1 MIGQERNI
9 EWLNMAVKND
19 KVPKSIVII
28 GPKGSGKRTMA
39 KFIAQKL
46 NCVYAPSDI
55 KVDAVRQV
63 VDTAYKTADKVLYC
77 FENADNMKNAA
88 KNALLKVTEE
98 APTYAWFVMTLMDD
112 STLLPTIKSRSF
124 VMNMQPYTAED
135 KRLILSSLDKERKLT
150 PEQRSYFIEM
160 ANTPYELQKLFEYG
174 QDFLDYVEMVAD
186 NVSEVESANAFKSG
200 NKLALKNNDEGYDL
214 SLFMLA
220 FVQLC
225 IKRITEGKSPIKY
238 ASGVPCTNWA
248 YRDSMKLGVNKQQLF
263 DWWVFKIRS
272 IWYDFD

>member
-1 MIGQERNI
+1 MIGQEKNI
-9 EWLNMAVKND
+9 KWVNTAVEND

-63 VDTAYKTADKVLYC
+63 IDTAYKTTDNVLYC

-98 APTYAWFVMTLMDD
+98 APAYAWFVMTLMDD

-135 KRLILSSLDKERKLT
+135 KGLILSSLDTECKLT
-150 PEQRSYFIEM
+150 LAQRSYFIEM

-186 NVSEVESANAFKSG
+186 NISVVESANAFKSG
-200 NKLALKNNDEGYDL
+200 NKLALKSNAEGYDL

-238 ASGVPCTNWA
+238 ASGIPCTNWA

-263 DWWVFKIRS
+263 DWWVFKLRS
-272 IWYDFD
+272 VWYDFD

>member
-9 EWLNMAVKND
+9 EWLNTAVKND

-135 KRLILSSLDKERKLT
+135 KRLILSSLDTKGKLT
-150 PEQRSYFIEM
+150 PEQQSYFIEM

-186 NVSEVESANAFKSG
+186 NISVVESANAFKSG
-200 NKLALKNNDEGYDL
+200 NKLALKSNDEGYDL

-263 DWWVFKIRS
+263 DWWVFKLRS

>member
-1 MIGQERNI
+1 MVGQEKNI
-9 EWLNMAVKND
+9 KWLNTAVEND

-63 VDTAYKTADKVLYC
+63 IDTSYKTSDRVLYC

-135 KRLILSSLDKERKLT
+135 KGLILSSLDTEHKLT

-186 NVSEVESANAFKSG
+186 NISVVESANAFKSG

-263 DWWVFKIRS
+263 DWWVFKLRS
-272 IWYDFD
+272 VWYDFD

>member
-1 MIGQERNI
+1 MVGQERNI
-9 EWLNMAVKND
+9 KWVNTAIEND
-19 KVPKSIVII
+19 KAPKSIVII

-39 KFIAQKL
+39 KFIAKKL

-63 VDTAYKTADKVLYC
+63 IDTAYKTTDKVLYC

-98 APTYAWFVMTLMDD
+98 APPYAWFVMTLMDD

-135 KRLILSSLDKERKLT
+135 KGLILSSLDTEHKLT

-186 NVSEVESANAFKSG
+186 NISVVESANAFKSG

-263 DWWVFKIRS
+263 DWWVFKLRS
-272 IWYDFD
+272 VWYDFD

>member
-1 MIGQERNI
+1 MVGQKKNI
-9 EWLNMAVKND
+9 KWVNTAIEND

-39 KFIAQKL
+39 KFIAQEL

-63 VDTAYKTADKVLYC
+63 IDTSYKTSDKVLYC

-135 KRLILSSLDKERKLT
+135 KGLILSSLDTESKLT

-186 NVSEVESANAFKSG
+186 NISVVESANAFKSG

-263 DWWVFKIRS
+263 DWWVFKLRS
-272 IWYDFD
+272 VWYDFD

>member
-9 EWLNMAVKND
+9 EWLNTAVKND

-135 KRLILSSLDKERKLT
+135 KGRILSSLDTEGKLT
-150 PEQRSYFIEM
+150 PEQQSYLIEM

-186 NVSEVESANAFKSG
+186 NISVVESANAFKSG

-263 DWWVFKIRS
+263 DWWVFKLRS
-272 IWYDFD
+272 VWYDFD

>member
-1 MIGQERNI
+1 MVGQKKNI
-9 EWLNMAVKND
+9 KWVNTAIEND

-63 VDTAYKTADKVLYC
+63 IDTSYKTSDKVLYC

-135 KRLILSSLDKERKLT
+135 KGLILSSLDTGHKLT

-186 NVSEVESANAFKSG
+186 NISVVESANAFKSG

-263 DWWVFKIRS
+263 DWWVFKLRS
-272 IWYDFD
+272 VWYDFD

>member
-1 MIGQERNI
+1 MVGQEKNI
-9 EWLNMAVKND
+9 KWINTAIEND

-63 VDTAYKTADKVLYC
+63 IDTAYKTTDNVLYC

-124 VMNMQPYTAED
+124 VMNMQPYTVED
-135 KRLILSSLDKERKLT
+135 KRLILSSLDTERKLT

-186 NVSEVESANAFKSG
+186 NISVVESANAFKSG
-200 NKLALKNNDEGYDL
+200 NKLALKSNDEGYDL

-263 DWWVFKIRS
+263 DWWVFKLRS
-272 IWYDFD
+272 VWYDFD

>member
-1 MIGQERNI
+1 MVGQKKNI
-9 EWLNMAVKND
+9 KWVNTAIEND

-39 KFIAQKL
+39 KFIAKKL

-55 KVDAVRQV
+55 KVDAVRRV
-63 VDTAYKTADKVLYC
+63 IDTAYKTTDKVLYC

-135 KRLILSSLDKERKLT
+135 KGLILSSLDTERKLT

-174 QDFLDYVEMVAD
+174 QEFLDYVEMVAD
-186 NVSEVESANAFKSG
+186 NISVVESANAFKSG
-200 NKLALKNNDEGYDL
+200 NKLALKSNAEGYDL

-225 IKRITEGKSPIKY
+225 IKRITEGKNPIKY

-263 DWWVFKIRS
+263 DWWVFKLRS
-272 IWYDFD
+272 VWYDFD

>member
-1 MIGQERNI
+1 MVGQEKNI
-9 EWLNMAVKND
+9 KWVNTAVEND
-19 KVPKSIVII
+19 KVPKSIIII

-46 NCVYAPSDI
+46 NCVYAQSDI

-63 VDTAYKTADKVLYC
+63 IDTAYKTTDKVLYC

-135 KRLILSSLDKERKLT
+135 KRLILSSLDKEHKLT

-160 ANTPYELQKLFEYG
+160 ANTPYELQKLCEYG

-225 IKRITEGKSPIKY
+225 IKRIIEGKSPIKY
-238 ASGVPCTNWA
+238 ASGVPCTNRA

>member
-1 MIGQERNI
+1 MVGQKKNI
-9 EWLNMAVKND
+9 KWVNTAIEND

-39 KFIAQKL
+39 KFIAEKL

-63 VDTAYKTADKVLYC
+63 IDTAYKTTDKVLYC

-98 APTYAWFVMTLMDD
+98 APAYAWFVMTLMDD

-135 KRLILSSLDKERKLT
+135 KGLILSSLDTEGKLT
-150 PEQRSYFIEM
+150 PEQQSYFIEM

-186 NVSEVESANAFKSG
+186 NISVVESANAFKSG
-200 NKLALKNNDEGYDL
+200 NKLALKSNDEGYDL

-238 ASGVPCTNWA
+238 ASGVPCTNRA
-248 YRDSMKLGVNKQQLF
+248 YQDSMKLGVNKQQLF
-263 DWWVFKIRS
+263 DWWVFKLRS
-272 IWYDFD
+272 VWYDFD

>member
-1 MIGQERNI
+1 MVGQEKNI
-9 EWLNMAVKND
+9 KWVNTAIEND

-55 KVDAVRQV
+55 KVDAIRQV
-63 VDTAYKTADKVLYC
+63 IDTAYKTTDKVLYC

-135 KRLILSSLDKERKLT
+135 KGLILSSLDTEHKLT

-186 NVSEVESANAFKSG
+186 NISV
-200 NKLALKNNDEGYDL
+200 KNNDEGYDL

-263 DWWVFKIRS
+263 DWWVFKLRS
-272 IWYDFD
+272 VWYDFD

>member
-1 MIGQERNI
+1 MVGQKKNI
-9 EWLNMAVKND
+9 KWVNTAIEND

-63 VDTAYKTADKVLYC
+63 IDTSYKTSDKVLYC

-135 KRLILSSLDKERKLT
+135 KGLILSSLDTESKLT

-186 NVSEVESANAFKSG
+186 NISVVESANAFKSG

-263 DWWVFKIRS
+263 DWWVFKLRS
-272 IWYDFD
+272 VWYDFD

>member
-1 MIGQERNI
+1 MVGQEKNI
-9 EWLNMAVKND
+9 KWVNTAIEND

-63 VDTAYKTADKVLYC
+63 IDTAYKTTDNVLYC

-135 KRLILSSLDKERKLT
+135 KRLILSSLDTERKLT

-186 NVSEVESANAFKSG
+186 NISVVESANAFKSG
-200 NKLALKNNDEGYDL
+200 NKLALKSNDEGYDL

-263 DWWVFKIRS
+263 DWWVFKLRS
-272 IWYDFD
+272 VWYDFD

>member
-1 MIGQERNI
+1 
-9 EWLNMAVKND
+9 
-19 KVPKSIVII
+19 
-28 GPKGSGKRTMA
+28 
-39 KFIAQKL
+39 
-46 NCVYAPSDI
+46 
-55 KVDAVRQV
+55 
-63 VDTAYKTADKVLYC
+63 
-77 FENADNMKNAA
+77 
-88 KNALLKVTEE
+88 
-98 APTYAWFVMTLMDD
+98 
-112 STLLPTIKSRSF
+112 
-124 VMNMQPYTAED
+124 MNMQPYTAED
-135 KRLILSSLDKERKLT
+135 KRLILSSLDTERKLT

-186 NVSEVESANAFKSG
+186 NISVVESANAFKSG
-200 NKLALKNNDEGYDL
+200 NKLALKSNDEGYDL

-263 DWWVFKIRS
+263 DWWVFKLRS
-272 IWYDFD
+272 VWYDFD

>member
-1 MIGQERNI
+1 MVGQEKNI
-9 EWLNMAVKND
+9 KWVNTAIEND

-55 KVDAVRQV
+55 KVDAIRQV
-63 VDTAYKTADKVLYC
+63 IDTAYKTTDKVLYC

-135 KRLILSSLDKERKLT
+135 KGLILSSLDTESKLT

-186 NVSEVESANAFKSG
+186 NISVVESANAFKSG
-200 NKLALKNNDEGYDL
+200 NKLALKSNDEGYDL

-263 DWWVFKIRS
+263 DWWVFKLRS
-272 IWYDFD
+272 VWYDFD

>member
-1 MIGQERNI
+1 MVGQKKNI
-9 EWLNMAVKND
+9 KWVNTAIEND

-63 VDTAYKTADKVLYC
+63 IDTAYKTTDNVLYC

-112 STLLPTIKSRSF
+112 STLLSTIKSRSF

-135 KRLILSSLDKERKLT
+135 KKLILSSLDTESKLT
-150 PEQRSYFIEM
+150 PEQQSYFIEM

-186 NVSEVESANAFKSG
+186 NISVVESANAFKSG
-200 NKLALKNNDEGYDL
+200 NKLALKSNDEGYDL

-263 DWWVFKIRS
+263 DWWVLKLRS
-272 IWYDFD
+272 VWYDFD

>member
-1 MIGQERNI
+1 MVGQERNI
-9 EWLNMAVKND
+9 KWVNTAIEND

-28 GPKGSGKRTMA
+28 SPKGSGKRTMA

-63 VDTAYKTADKVLYC
+63 IDTAYKTTDNVLYC

-98 APTYAWFVMTLMDD
+98 APAYAWFVMTLMDD

-135 KRLILSSLDKERKLT
+135 KKLILSSLDTEHKLT
-150 PEQRSYFIEM
+150 PEQQSYFIEM

-186 NVSEVESANAFKSG
+186 NISVVESANAFKSG

-263 DWWVFKIRS
+263 DWWVFKLRS
-272 IWYDFD
+272 VWYDFD

>member
-1 MIGQERNI
+1 MVGQEKNI
-9 EWLNMAVKND
+9 KWVNTAVEND
-19 KVPKSIVII
+19 KVPKSIIII

-46 NCVYAPSDI
+46 NCVYAQSDI

-63 VDTAYKTADKVLYC
+63 IDTAYKTTDKVLYC

-135 KRLILSSLDKERKLT
+135 KGLILSSLDTEHKLT

-160 ANTPYELQKLFEYG
+160 ANTPYELQKLCEYG

-263 DWWVFKIRS
+263 DWWVFKLRS
-272 IWYDFD
+272 VWYDFD

>member
-1 MIGQERNI
+1 MVGQKKNI
-9 EWLNMAVKND
+9 KWVNTAIEND

-39 KFIAQKL
+39 KFIAEKL

-63 VDTAYKTADKVLYC
+63 IDTAYKTTDKVLYC

-98 APTYAWFVMTLMDD
+98 VPTYAWFVMTLMDD

-135 KRLILSSLDKERKLT
+135 KGLILSSLDTEGKLT
-150 PEQRSYFIEM
+150 PEQQSYFIEM

-186 NVSEVESANAFKSG
+186 NISVVESANAFKSG
-200 NKLALKNNDEGYDL
+200 NKLALKSNDEGYDL

-238 ASGVPCTNWA
+238 ASGVPCTNRA
-248 YRDSMKLGVNKQQLF
+248 YQDSMKLGVNKQQLF
-263 DWWVFKIRS
+263 DWWVFKLRS
-272 IWYDFD
+272 VWYDFD

>member
-1 MIGQERNI
+1 MVGQEKNI
-9 EWLNMAVKND
+9 KWVNTAIEND

-55 KVDAVRQV
+55 KVDAIRQV
-63 VDTAYKTADKVLYC
+63 IDTAYKTTDKVLYC

-135 KRLILSSLDKERKLT
+135 KGLILSSLDTEHKLT

-186 NVSEVESANAFKSG
+186 NISVVESANAFKSG

-263 DWWVFKIRS
+263 DWWVFKLRS
-272 IWYDFD
+272 VWYDFD

>member
-1 MIGQERNI
+1 MVGQEKNI
-9 EWLNMAVKND
+9 KWVNTAIEND

-63 VDTAYKTADKVLYC
+63 IDTSYKTSDKVLYC

-124 VMNMQPYTAED
+124 VMNMQPYTVED
-135 KRLILSSLDKERKLT
+135 KGLILSSLDTGHKLT

-186 NVSEVESANAFKSG
+186 NISVVESANAFKSG

-263 DWWVFKIRS
+263 DWWVFKLRS
-272 IWYDFD
+272 VWYDFD

>member
-1 MIGQERNI
+1 MVGQKKNI
-9 EWLNMAVKND
+9 KWVNTAIEND

-39 KFIAQKL
+39 KFIAKKL

-55 KVDAVRQV
+55 KVDAVRRV
-63 VDTAYKTADKVLYC
+63 IDTAYKTTDKVLYC

-135 KRLILSSLDKERKLT
+135 KKLILSSLDTEHKLT

-174 QDFLDYVEMVAD
+174 QEFLDYVEMVAD
-186 NVSEVESANAFKSG
+186 NISVVESANAFKSG
-200 NKLALKNNDEGYDL
+200 NKLALKSNAEGYDL

-225 IKRITEGKSPIKY
+225 IKRITEGKNPIKY

-263 DWWVFKIRS
+263 DWWVFKLRS
-272 IWYDFD
+272 VWYDFD

>member
-1 MIGQERNI
+1 MVGQEKNI
-9 EWLNMAVKND
+9 KWVNTAIEND

-46 NCVYAPSDI
+46 NCVYALSDI

-63 VDTAYKTADKVLYC
+63 IDTAYKTTDKVLYC

-135 KRLILSSLDKERKLT
+135 KRLILSSLDTERKLT

-186 NVSEVESANAFKSG
+186 NISVVESANAFKSG
-200 NKLALKNNDEGYDL
+200 NKLALKSNDEGYDL

-238 ASGVPCTNWA
+238 ASGVPCTSWA

-263 DWWVFKIRS
+263 DWWVFKLRS
-272 IWYDFD
+272 VWYDFD

>member
-1 MIGQERNI
+1 
-9 EWLNMAVKND
+9 
-19 KVPKSIVII
+19 
-28 GPKGSGKRTMA
+28 MA
-39 KFIAQKL
+39 KFIAKKL

-63 VDTAYKTADKVLYC
+63 IDTAYKTTDKVLYC

-98 APTYAWFVMTLMDD
+98 TPTYAWFVMTLMDD

-135 KRLILSSLDKERKLT
+135 KGLILSSLDTESKLT

-186 NVSEVESANAFKSG
+186 NISVVESANAFKSG
-200 NKLALKNNDEGYDL
+200 NKLALKSNAEGYDL

-225 IKRITEGKSPIKY
+225 VKRITEGKNPIKY
-238 ASGVPCTNWA
+238 ASGVPCTNRA
-248 YRDSMKLGVNKQQLF
+248 YQDSMKLGVNKQQLF
-263 DWWVFKIRS
+263 DWWVFKLRS
-272 IWYDFD
+272 VWYDFD

>member
-9 EWLNMAVKND
+9 EWLNTAVKND

-135 KRLILSSLDKERKLT
+135 KGLILSSLDTEHKLT
-150 PEQRSYFIEM
+150 PEQQSYFIEM

-186 NVSEVESANAFKSG
+186 NISVVESANAFKSG
-200 NKLALKNNDEGYDL
+200 NKLALKSNDEGYDL

-263 DWWVFKIRS
+263 DWWVFKLRS
-272 IWYDFD
+272 VWYDFD

>member
-1 MIGQERNI
+1 MVGQKKNI
-9 EWLNMAVKND
+9 KWVNTAIEND

-63 VDTAYKTADKVLYC
+63 IDTSYKTSDKVLYC

-135 KRLILSSLDKERKLT
+135 KGLILSSLDTESKLT

-174 QDFLDYVEMVAD
+174 QDFLDYVELVAD
-186 NVSEVESANAFKSG
+186 NISVVESANAFKSG
-200 NKLALKNNDEGYDL
+200 NKLALKSNDEGYDL

-263 DWWVFKIRS
+263 DWWVFKLRS
-272 IWYDFD
+272 VWYDFD

>member
-1 MIGQERNI
+1 MVGQKKNI
-9 EWLNMAVKND
+9 KWVNTAIEND

-39 KFIAQKL
+39 KFIAKKL

-55 KVDAVRQV
+55 KVDAVRRV
-63 VDTAYKTADKVLYC
+63 IDTAYKTTDKVLYC

-135 KRLILSSLDKERKLT
+135 KKLILSSLDTERKLT

-174 QDFLDYVEMVAD
+174 QEFLDYVEMVAD
-186 NVSEVESANAFKSG
+186 NISVVESANAFKSG
-200 NKLALKNNDEGYDL
+200 NKLALKSNAEGYDL

-225 IKRITEGKSPIKY
+225 IKRITEGKNPIKY

-263 DWWVFKIRS
+263 DWWVFKLRS
-272 IWYDFD
+272 VWYDFD